1 MGQKVNPYG
10 FRLGITT
17 DWKSR
22 WFEER
27 HYKEFVVEDWK
38 IRDYLMNQL
47 EAAAVS
53 RIEVE
58 RTRDRLRVDI
68 HTARPGIVIGR
79 RGAEADRLKKKL
91 EEITG
96 LQNRIQL
103 NIQEIKQPE
112 LDAALIAQGICDQL
126 VRRVA
131 FRRAMK
137 RAIQTVQKAGAQGIK
152 VQCSG
157 RLGGSEMSRKEQY
170 REGRVPLHTLRA
182 DIDYGFREAR
192 TTSGR
197 VGVKVW
203 IYKGDILPYKVS
215 VEDKITREAAM
226 AVGETS
232 GQSGPRRLIT
242 AGGGRRRATG
252 AGDENENENEPEITE
267 VDVAVV
273 EEPAAAVEVVE
284 VAEASAPAPAPA
296 PEVVAP
302 EAAAPEA
309 AAPEAAAVPEAEATA
324 APETDEETAVA
335 DLLPVPSADDE
346 LERQL
351 TRDEEMERQHHEH
364 HEAPHFRRESD

>member
-38 IRDYLMNQL
+38 IRDYLMTQL

-58 RTRDRLRVDI
+58 RTRARLRVDI
-68 HTARPGIVIGR
+68 PTARPGIVIGR
-79 RGAEADRLKKKL
+79 RGSEADRLKKTL

-137 RAIQTVQKAGAQGIK
+137 RAIQTVQKAGALGVR

-157 RLGGSEMSRKEQY
+157 RLGGSEMSRKESY

-215 VEDKITREAAM
+215 IEDKITREAAM

-232 GQSGPRRLIT
+232 GQTGPRRPYKG
-242 AGGGRRRATG
+242 AGGGGRGGGTG
-252 AGDENENENEPEITE
+252 SG
-267 VDVAVV
+267 VG
-273 EEPAAAVEVVE
+273 
-284 VAEASAPAPAPA
+284 
-296 PEVVAP
+296 
-302 EAAAPEA
+302 
-309 AAPEAAAVPEAEATA
+309 
-324 APETDEETAVA
+324 
-335 DLLPVPSADDE
+335 
-346 LERQL
+346 
-351 TRDEEMERQHHEH
+351 
-364 HEAPHFRRESD
+364 

>member
-38 IRDYLMNQL
+38 IRDYLMKQL

-215 VEDKITREAAM
+215 VDEKISREAAM

-242 AGGGRRRATG
+242 AGGGRRRAADALGGDDEGG
-252 AGDENENENEPEITE
+252 AEVEEELTE
-267 VDVAVV
+267 SVAVAAEEAGVETAEAVDVA
-273 EEPAAAVEVVE
+273 EAPEATEVVE
-284 VAEASAPAPAPA
+284 AMPEVAEV
-296 PEVVAP
+296 EVAKI
-302 EAAAPEA
+302 
-309 AAPEAAAVPEAEATA
+309 
-324 APETDEETAVA
+324 ETDEEAEPAVA
-335 DLLPVPSADDE
+335 DLLPTPAADDE

-351 TRDEEMERQHHEH
+351 KRDEEMERQHHEH
-364 HEAPHFRRESD
+364 HETPHFRRESD

>member
-22 WFEER
+22 WFNER
-27 HYKEFVVEDWK
+27 TYRDYVVEDWK
-38 IRDYLMNQL
+38 IRDYLNTQL
-47 EAAAVS
+47 ESAAVS

-58 RTRDRLRVDI
+58 RTGDRTRVDI

-79 RGAEADRLKKKL
+79 RGAEADRLKKHI

-96 LQNRIQL
+96 QANRVSL

-137 RAIQTVQKAGAQGIK
+137 RAIQTVQKAGALGVR

-157 RLGGSEMSRKEQY
+157 RLGGSEMSRKESY

-192 TTSGR
+192 TSTGR
-197 VGVKVW
+197 IGVKVW
-203 IYKGDILPYKVS
+203 IYKGDQLPYKVS
-215 VEDKITREAAM
+215 IDEKISREAAM
-226 AVGETS
+226 AVGDAAGAAGTS
-232 GQSGPRRLIT
+232 AASASPRLVT
-242 AGGGRRRATG
+242 AGGGRRRVG
-252 AGDENENENEPEITE
+252 
-267 VDVAVV
+267 
-273 EEPAAAVEVVE
+273 AAA
-284 VAEASAPAPAPA
+284 
-296 PEVVAP
+296 
-302 EAAAPEA
+302 AAASQLESDDEGGDLLDDAVEA
-309 AAPEAAAVPEAEATA
+309 VELATTEAEEAEGTEA
-324 APETDEETAVA
+324 VGIGSEEGEEADGVDAPPA
-335 DLLPVPSADDE
+335 DLVATPSEPDE
-346 LERQL
+346 LEARL
-351 TRDEEMERQHHEH
+351 RAEEEIERRTAHDH
-364 HEAPHFRRESD
+364 HEAPHFRKEVD